1 MVILSLQKVLENS
14 KVLVQGIN
22 LATYHQKP
30 NPNAQIEG
38 GIKKKELPIDISN
51 VARYDS
57 VSGKAMKLGVKTL
70 EDGKKIA
77 LFNKANYLELA
88 IYKSNPHTTGGA
100 SSLFGLS
107 YRDIVTIKFN

>member
-1 MVILSLQKVLENS
+1 MALAKIKEGNEVIVIAGKCKGQTGTVQKVLTNG

-70 EDGKKIA
+70 EDGKKV
-77 LFNKANYLELA
+77 LFDRKTEKTLDN
-88 IYKSNPHTTGGA
+88 
-100 SSLFGLS
+100 
-107 YRDIVTIKFN
+107 